1 MKNVA
6 KSMEKQKKN
15 NTTNNTNSCKN
26 SSYINIFCESVKTLN
41 NVGENTGQLK
51 ACVFN
56 LLCYIS
62 TENNILEDEYG
73 YFNAARYAKTYN
85 KDKSTVSKAFKQ
97 LINFGVIRKCDIKE
111 IYTETNA
118 SFQVYVFN
126 PYIAQPPGSV
136 DEHIYKLFDDTPF
149 LNKESLEYKKS
160 RLKSRE
166 RTISLSLRYD
176 VLKRDNFTCQVCG
189 RTISDG
195 AKLEVDHRV
204 PIAKGGK
211 STMDNLWTLCFECNR
226 GKSTKK

>member
-1 MKNVA
+1 MERKTKN
-6 KSMEKQKKN
+6 KYTKK
-15 NTTNNTNSCKN
+15 TCSYKN
-26 SSYINIFCESVKTLN
+26 PSYINVFCESLKTLHSM
-41 NVGENTGQLK
+41 EDASDFLMSCTSYLF
-51 ACVFN
+51 C
-56 LLCYIS
+56 CIS
-62 TENNILEDEYG
+62 TNNNILMNENVYLNISNYAQKTETDRG
-73 YFNAARYAKTYN
+73 NCSRYFK
-85 KDKSTVSKAFKQ
+85 K
-97 LINFGVIRKCDIKE
+97 LINLGIIRRCNIKE
-111 IYTETNA
+111 IYTETED

-176 VLKRDNFTCQVCG
+176 VLKRDNFTCQICG

-204 PIAKGGK
+204 PVAKGGK